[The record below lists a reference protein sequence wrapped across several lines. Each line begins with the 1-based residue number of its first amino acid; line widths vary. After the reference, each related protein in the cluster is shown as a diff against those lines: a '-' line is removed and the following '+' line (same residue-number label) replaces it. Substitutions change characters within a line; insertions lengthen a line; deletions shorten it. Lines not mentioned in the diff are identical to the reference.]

1 MNIPPCTTGKHSTT
15 DIPPAIEKKEAPSDV
30 PQPAPSLRPR
40 DAGAPARLPVTTP
53 QNAPSPPVP
62 EPQSDSD
69 DPSAVIP
76 EGATCRRKGCGAQY
90 KSGASRDQEKCV
102 YHPGVPIFHEGSKG
116 YSCCKRRVLEFDEF
130 MRIQGC
136 KTKGRHVFMGSG
148 REKKANGI
156 VGTQGEEE
164 VENVRSDYYQTAT
177 TVIASFFLKKI
188 VKEESSV
195 RFTSNTVDLDLKTSD
210 SPPKRYKKVIELY
223 GPIDSDKSSYKIMG
237 TKLELTLAKLDGQAW
252 PVLRADEKRT
262 GEIFQVGRAG
272 LV

>member
-1 MNIPPCTTGKHSTT
+1 MSIPPCTTGVHSTT
-15 DIPPAIEKKEAPSDV
+15 DLPPVIEKKPAPASA
-30 PQPAPSLRPR
+30 PAPSLP
-40 DAGAPARLPVTTP
+40 AAPARLPVATP
-53 QNAPSPPVP
+53 QNAPSPPIPQP
-62 EPQSDSD
+62 ESESD
-69 DPSAVIP
+69 DPSAAVP
-76 EGATCRRKGCGAQY
+76 AGTTCRRRGCGVQY
-90 KSGASRDQEKCV
+90 GGGSREDETCV
-102 YHPGVPIFHEGSKG
+102 YHPGAPIFHEGSKG

-130 MRIQGC
+130 MKIVGC
-136 KTKGRHVFMGSG
+136 KTKGRHLFLGSAKKKG
-148 REKKANGI
+148 EKG
-156 VGTQGEEE
+156 GEEQ

-195 RFTSNTVDLDLKTSD
+195 RFTKNTVDLDLKTSD
-210 SPPKRYKKVIELY
+210 ALPKRFKKVVELY
-223 GPIDSDKSSYKIMG
+223 GPIDAEKSSFKIMG